1 MSWAIWTV
9 LLGGCCLAGLVYYMR
24 RANRRRDLL
33 IRRLR
38 TSAMYEPIHSMLTAL
53 DPDRL

>member
-1 MSWAIWTV
+1 MSWAVWIV
-9 LLGGCCLAGLVYYMR
+9 LIGGCGVAALIFYMR
-24 RANRRRDLL
+24 RATRKRDLL

-38 TSAMYEPIHSMLTAL
+38 TSAMYEPIHSMLSAL